1 MTQNSNRGNAPRHPR
16 SPLPKH
22 GAQPGG
28 QQRPPQQNRPPQ
40 GSPRGGG
47 SALFATPPRKVSNW
61 LDDDAIAS
69 APPAAPATAA
79 VPARPAVQ
87 PAAAPLPAAALK
99 PVAAAVAADVQPAT
113 ADQGFAALGL
123 RDELVRAVLAHGY
136 STPTP
141 IQRQAIPAVLQ
152 GGDLLGGAQTGTGKT
167 AGFVLPMLQRLMNST
182 APVGQRGKRL
192 PRALILAPTRELAAQ
207 VEESVRVY
215 GKFLPLASTCI
226 FGGVGIN
233 PQIDAVRRGVDII
246 VATPGRLLDIYGQRA
261 IDFSGIEILVL
272 DEADRMLDMGFI
284 HDIKKVLAALPAKR
298 QNLLFSATFSDDI
311 KALADRL
318 LNNPQAI
325 EVARRNTTVEVVEQ
339 SVVQVEKAH
348 KAKLL
353 IHLVKSRDWQQT
365 LVFTRTKHG
374 ANRLAEQLE
383 KSGIVAM
390 AIHGNK
396 SQGART
402 KALAG
407 FKDGSVRVLVATD
420 IAARGIDIDQLPQV
434 VNYELPNVPE
444 DYVHRIGRTGRA
456 GASGQ
461 ALSLVMQEELPLL
474 KDIEK
479 FSKQSIPRV
488 KIDGFDPSALPDPV
502 AAVSDARD
510 AEWQA
515 RGGRPAPRRS
525 ASKPPSARP
534 AGGAPRAAAPAP
546 RSGQGQGAQAP
557 RGGQAAPRAAQPAP
571 RSDRQGGR
579 GQGGNAGGG
588 GFGNAGGG
596 NARGNAQGHGGR
608 RPPGKGQ
615 PEPRGMTALAGIA
628 SSPPRTGGQS

>member
-1 MTQNSNRGNAPRHPR
+1 MPVTEQ
-16 SPLPKH
+16 
-22 GAQPGG
+22 
-28 QQRPPQQNRPPQ
+28 
-40 GSPRGGG
+40 
-47 SALFATPPRKVSNW
+47 
-61 LDDDAIAS
+61 
-69 APPAAPATAA
+69 
-79 VPARPAVQ
+79 
-87 PAAAPLPAAALK
+87 LK
-99 PVAAAVAADVQPAT
+99 PVAAAIAVERAPAT
-113 ADQGFAALGL
+113 GDQGFAALGL

-141 IQRQAIPAVLQ
+141 IQKQAIPAVLQ

-167 AGFVLPMLQRLMNST
+167 AGFVLPMLQRLMNSMP
-182 APVGQRGKRL
+182 AQGARGKRL
-192 PRALILAPTRELAAQ
+192 PRALILTPTRELAAQ

-215 GKFLPLASTCI
+215 GKFLPLTSTCI

-233 PQIDAVRRGVDII
+233 PQIDAIRRGVDII
-246 VATPGRLLDIYGQRA
+246 VATPGRLLDIYGQKSV
-261 IDFSGIEILVL
+261 DFSGIEILVL

-284 HDIKKVLAALPAKR
+284 HDIKKVLAALPPKR

-353 IHLVKSRDWQQT
+353 IHLVKERNWQQT

-461 ALSLVMQEELPLL
+461 AMSLVTQEELPLL

-488 KIDGFDPSALPDPV
+488 RIESFNPAAIPEPV
-502 AAVSDARD
+502 ASTADARD

-515 RGGRPAPRRS
+515 RGGRPAPRRAKPEGHRADAAHAPRNVRSPATNAQSRPAQTRPGGS
-525 ASKPPSARP
+525 ASKP
-534 AGGAPRAAAPAP
+534 
-546 RSGQGQGAQAP
+546 
-557 RGGQAAPRAAQPAP
+557 
-571 RSDRQGGR
+571 
-579 GQGGNAGGG
+579 
-588 GFGNAGGG
+588 
-596 NARGNAQGHGGR
+596 
-608 RPPGKGQ
+608 
-615 PEPRGMTALAGIA
+615 
-628 SSPPRTGGQS
+628 RTGREFAR